1 MNSVEKQ
8 LGANSDKD
16 PRSLI
21 EFVFR
26 IDSESHRGT
35 ISYVSQS
42 CNQSNLYFKLAS
54 EILEGFFE
62 QYMLRESA
70 KYQTY

>member
-26 IDSESHRGT
+26 IDSERHRGT
-35 ISYVSQS
+35 ISDVSQS

-70 KYQTY
+70 KYQTN